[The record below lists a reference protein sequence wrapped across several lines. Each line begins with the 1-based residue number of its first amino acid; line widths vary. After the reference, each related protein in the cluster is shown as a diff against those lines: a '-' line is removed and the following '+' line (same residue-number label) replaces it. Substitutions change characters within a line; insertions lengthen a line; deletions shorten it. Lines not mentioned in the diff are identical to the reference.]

1 VEELEPTGDR
11 ELDELVEAASVNLV
25 VEWAELSG
33 LVAVDG
39 RDLNVARLGAQLSGN
54 PLAFWQAAREARL
67 DLGVVDLDDNG
78 PSWGQTIDSAM
89 ADLVVL
95 AHLRDSPIP
104 VGELVEMLWDGEE
117 EV

>member
-1 VEELEPTGDR
+1 M
-11 ELDELVEAASVNLV
+11 SLV

-33 LVAVDG
+33 LVSVDG
-39 RDLNVARLGAQLSGN
+39 SDLNAARSARELSAD
-54 PLAFWQAAREARL
+54 PLAFWQAALEGRL

-78 PSWGQTIDSAM
+78 PPWGQTIDSAM

-104 VGELVEMLWDGEE
+104 VRELVEMLWGAEE
-117 EV
+117 ELCASQQPTSARSRRSATV